1 MSNVYVCT
9 SINHDKQWNMKWHMK
24 RMHKNLREIRNYM
37 PYRKC
42 NKYRVTLLRQL
53 RGPDNGEFDSK
64 QTHYDD
70 ITQP

>member
-1 MSNVYVCT
+1 
-9 SINHDKQWNMKWHMK
+9 
-24 RMHKNLREIRNYM
+24 M

-42 NKYRVTLLRQL
+42 NKYRVILLTQL

-70 ITQP
+70 ITQS